1 MAAKKKEQPKQIRNR
16 QAFYEYEILEKFE
29 AGIVL
34 MGSEVKSI
42 REGKVTFVDSYARIV
57 GGEVFLVSL
66 HIGEYKNAMAFGHDA
81 TRKRKL
87 LLHNREI
94 GKLQKRVEQKG
105 LTLVPLRMYF
115 TARAL
120 VKVELGLGRG
130 KQLHDKRKTIKDR
143 DSMRDVQREM
153 SRYER

>member
-1 MAAKKKEQPKQIRNR
+1 MAAKKKEQPKQFRNR

-34 MGSEVKSI
+34 VGSEVKSI
-42 REGKVTFVDSYARIV
+42 REGKVTFVDSYARILD
-57 GGEVFLVSL
+57 GEVFLLSL
-66 HIGEYKNAMAFGHDA
+66 HIGEYKNAKAFGHDA

-105 LTLVPLRMYF
+105 LTLVPLRLYF
-115 TARAL
+115 NARGL

-143 DSMRDVQREM
+143 DSMRDIQREM
-153 SRYER
+153 SGYER